1 MAPILTFAVFA
12 TLAQKSNGTS
22 TLDTARVFTSLSLFT
37 LLSEPLSSLI
47 MSLSAFMG
55 GVGSYQRI
63 QKFLV
68 TPTQAEH
75 RRSPFLIGTIG
86 STSDLGSDEDKDSK
100 ASEKSRSSLDIR
112 EVVSTSSTAILIE
125 NGYFGWDKEKQPM
138 GCLQGI
144 NLAIPRGKITM
155 IVGPVGCGKS
165 TLIKAILGELPVM
178 GGTVQMS
185 STRIAL
191 CDQTPWHVNGTVQQS
206 IIGASEFDQRWY
218 AAVVRSCAL
227 DEDLR
232 NLPQGDQTQIG
243 SKGIALSGGQS
254 QRIVRH
260 PSTWTACFIYG
271 LLTRRIGS
279 RSGNLRTER
288 HCYPR

>member
-37 LLSEPLSSLI
+37 LLSEPLTSLI
-47 MSLSAFMG
+47 MSLSSFMG
-55 GVGSYQRI
+55 GVGSFQRI
-63 QKFLV
+63 QKFIM
-68 TPTQAEH
+68 TPTQNER
-75 RRSPFLIGTIG
+75 RRSPYLVETIG
-86 STSDLGSDEDKDSK
+86 STSDLGSESDKDSK
-100 ASEKSRSSLDIR
+100 ASEKSRSSVDVR
-112 EVVSTSSTAILIE
+112 EILPMSSTAILIE
-125 NGYFGWDKEKQPM
+125 NGYFGWEKDKQSSS
-138 GCLQGI
+138 CLHAI
-144 NLAIPRGKITM
+144 NMAVPRGKITM
-155 IVGPVGCGKS
+155 IVGPVACGKS

-178 GGTVQMS
+178 SGTVQLS
-185 STRIAL
+185 SMRIAL

-260 PSTWTACFIYG
+260 PVVEPTRVLS
-271 LLTRRIGS
+271 LPLTPALGS
-279 RSGNLRTER
+279 CQGSL
-288 HCYPR
+288 CP